1 MAEDDK
7 DINRAMRH
15 AAAFFSAATLA
26 TNLSG
31 CAVRRDET
39 QTSSVRSVSLSVL
52 NNRPF
57 DSAEIQD
64 NFRMAMLPIV
74 YERALKAGHAP
85 ESATGLLR
93 ARLPDTTD
101 ISVLRHQNST
111 AVVAFDR
118 KRQHITVAYDA
129 TDELADMLGGLK
141 FWEIPHAL
149 GGGVHSGVAEAQLFK
164 DGQERTLKSQVAA
177 RVNAF
182 AAMAGDQAV
191 TLGFTGFSR
200 GGAQATAGA
209 ADWMLAQAV
218 NPGTTKPALVSLV
231 TFGAL
236 AFGNERF
243 IDSFAQMAASQRVDA
258 WRVVAGDD
266 AVPKHLTGE
275 AWYGK
280 VKYGHVGTS
289 VFLLPDALGATGE
302 VRIGASLTA
311 EERDRLSKTN
321 WHEVN
326 RYADMLGVP
335 DAKISDIVPPP
346 TNPRL
351 EPGNHKSPAPR

>member
-1 MAEDDK
+1 MADNSK
-7 DINRAMRH
+7 DIKGAMRH

-26 TNLSG
+26 TSMGG
-31 CAVRRDET
+31 CAIRRDET
-39 QTSSVRSVSLSVL
+39 QTTAARSVSLTIL

-57 DSAEIQD
+57 DSTEMQD

-85 ESATGLLR
+85 ESAAALLR
-93 ARLPDTTD
+93 ERLPGTTD
-101 ISVLRHQNST
+101 FSVLRHQNST

-118 KRQHITVAYDA
+118 RRQHITVAYDA

-141 FWEIPHAL
+141 FWEQKHPL
-149 GGGVHSGVAEAQLFK
+149 GGEVHSGVAEAQDFK
-164 DGQERTLKSQVAA
+164 DGQGRTLKSQVVAQ
-177 RVNAF
+177 VNAF
-182 AAMAGDQAV
+182 AAMAGDQAL

-209 ADWMLAQAV
+209 ADWMLNNAV
-218 NPGTTKPALVSLV
+218 TGSAGKPTLTSLV

-236 AFGNERF
+236 AFGNQQF
-243 IDSFAQMAASQRVDA
+243 NDAFAQMAASQRVDA

-280 VKYGHVGTS
+280 AKYGHTGTS
-289 VFLLPDALGATGE
+289 VYLLPDGHGGTGE
-302 VRIGASLTA
+302 VRIGSSLTVD
-311 EERDRLSKTN
+311 ERERLSKTN
-321 WHEVN
+321 WHDVN
-326 RYADMLGVP
+326 LYADMLGIP
-335 DAKISDIVPPP
+335 DAKIPEK
-346 TNPRL
+346 T
-351 EPGNHKSPAPR
+351 PAPAAPRSDSGNRPAPG